1 MVSNWTVLER
11 DGERDEYWEENASD
25 NDDVNAS
32 VIGVLLVIDF
42 DIDLYKDIARGLIKS
57 L

>member
-1 MVSNWTVLER
+1 VLDR
-11 DGERDEYWEENASD
+11 DGESEEYWEEPFD
-25 NDDVNAS
+25 ENDSVIAVVNAS
-32 VIGVLLVIDF
+32 VIGVLLVIEF